1 MKIGFSLPN
10 IGPIGTPEAVT
21 KVAQRAEA
29 LGYSSLW
36 TIERSLKCEL
46 TPATNEEEDYRLR
59 LVQAD
64 GSALPPILCIFP
76 GSPSLYLTA
85 NGVFKGPNPQE
96 QVLDPL
102 DALTYVAAQTRKIRL
117 GTSVLDMPYHN
128 PVVLA
133 RRLTTLDVLSNG
145 RLSVGLGLGW
155 NKDEIDATG
164 ADMTKRG
171 ALANEFLPLLK
182 AIWTTNPVE
191 FHGKFFNVPRSY
203 INLKP
208 VQKPHPPIY
217 LGAFVPAALKRLAK
231 HADGWNPV
239 FLPIPVM
246 AEMFGSIRQMAKD
259 AGRDPSTLS
268 MIVHAVLEITDKPL
282 GKDRAIFSGSLE
294 QISDDVRAC
303 AKIGAEE
310 VFFNPAFAPGGQ
322 SLDRWLSLLEQLQGM
337 MTVS

>member
-10 IGPIGTPEAVT
+10 IGPIGTPEALT

-36 TIERSLKCEL
+36 TIERLLYPLKL
-46 TPATNEEEDYRLR
+46 QRPYPGT
-59 LVQAD
+59 AD
-64 GSALPPILCIFP
+64 GHLPEI
-76 GSPSLYLTA
+76 Y
-85 NGVFKGPNPQE
+85 K
-96 QVLDPL
+96 QVLDPV
-102 DALTYVAAQTRKIRL
+102 DALTYVAAQTKKIRL

-145 RLSVGLGLGW
+145 RLCVGLGLGW
-155 NKDEIDATG
+155 NKDEMDATG

-171 ALANEFLPLLK
+171 ALADEFLPLLK

-191 FHGKFFNVPRSY
+191 LHGKFFNVPKSY

-217 LGAFVPAALKRLAK
+217 LGAFVPAALKRLAT

-259 AGRDPSTLS
+259 AGRDPAMLS
-268 MIVHAVLEITDKPL
+268 MIVHAVLELTDKPL
-282 GKDRAIFSGSLE
+282 GKDRPIFTGSLE
-294 QISDDVRAC
+294 QISDDVRDC
-303 AKIGAEE
+303 AKIGAAE
-310 VFFNPAFAPGGQ
+310 VFFDPAFAPGGQ
-322 SLDRWLSLLEQLQGM
+322 SLEHWLSLLEQLQEM
-337 MTVS
+337 MTFS